1 MFFGEDFVRATNTTW
16 SCAQEKDLVGV
27 SSVIKVVGGNHDS
40 FFAGGFFFDCIQDQ
54 GTRND
59 VESINWFVE

>member
-16 SCAQEKDLVGV
+16 SCAQEKDLIGV
-27 SSVIKVVGGNHDS
+27 SSVVEVVGGYDDS
-40 FFAGGFFFDCIQDQ
+40 SLTRYFFFDCMQDQ

-59 VESINWFVE
+59 VESIDWFVE